1 MNYELDL
8 SAGDIGE
15 IITIIRVQY
24 LKLHVGPFANALG
37 LKEKVVL
44 SAEEGLG
51 PHGMLILKKI
61 NHLFPSIEV
70 TINVKLNEKK

>member
-8 SAGDIGE
+8 TPGDIGE
-15 IITIIRVQY
+15 IITIIRVQHF
-24 LKLHVGPFANALG
+24 KIHVGPFAEALG
-37 LKEKVVL
+37 VKEKVLL

-61 NHLFPSIEV
+61 NQLFPSVQV